1 MSNALLNE
9 ETLQMDSPIEE
20 PKGLRARRDRLPSS
34 EEFITIRGVA
44 RVTRLLFAL
53 LLIGGFIGWAIT
65 EVSPINVSLPGW
77 YIPAV
82 LAGLVLCFASYL
94 KPSFARIL
102 APIYAVVEGLLLGS
116 ITKLYEYSF
125 DAMALQHSHCK
136 SNRKNAP
143 VYLRCNFCHH
153 GGLPI
158 PDLDAPCWSQF
169 PSPIP
174 S

>member
-65 EVSPINVSLPGW
+65 EVSPVNVSLPGW

-82 LAGLVLCFASYL
+82 LAGLVLFVLLVFLISLLPKRAFIRL
-94 KPSFARIL
+94 IL
-102 APIYAVVEGLLLGS
+102 ALFLGS
-116 ITKLYEYSF
+116 IL
-125 DAMALQHSHCK
+125 A
-136 SNRKNAP
+136 
-143 VYLRCNFCHH
+143 
-153 GGLPI
+153 
-158 PDLDAPCWSQF
+158 
-169 PSPIP
+169 
-174 S
+174 